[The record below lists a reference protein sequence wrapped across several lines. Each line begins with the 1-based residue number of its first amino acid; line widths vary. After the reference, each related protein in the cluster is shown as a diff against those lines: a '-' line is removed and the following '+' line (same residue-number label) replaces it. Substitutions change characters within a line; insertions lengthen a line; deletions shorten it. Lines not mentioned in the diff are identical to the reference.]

1 MGHPLWPLFDLRLR
15 IGDLELRLPTDA
27 DLIELGLLA
36 RAGVHPPE
44 EMPFAVAWTD
54 LPSPQFERSF
64 VQFHWSSRAGW
75 RPSNWTL
82 DLAVSRGGLLVG
94 MQGVAAKD
102 FAVLR
107 TVNSGSWL
115 GREFQRQGIG
125 RLMRQAVLGLAFDHL
140 GAQFAESGAFLDNV
154 ASIRVSEALGY
165 EPNGIARVA
174 PRDTPHDMVRYRM
187 TLEGWQSRPRARL
200 GIEGLDHCLDLFGVG
215 TPAPS
220 G

>member
-1 MGHPLWPLFDLRLR
+1 
-15 IGDLELRLPTDA
+15 
-27 DLIELGLLA
+27 
-36 RAGVHPPE
+36 
-44 EMPFAVAWTD
+44 
-54 LPSPQFERSF
+54 
-64 VQFHWSSRAGW
+64 
-75 RPSNWTL
+75 
-82 DLAVSRGGLLVG
+82 